1 MEAEDVRRCAETMI
15 TAAPQVKCWKKLR
28 LRPTL
33 LAIEMCEC
41 LVVGCADRV
50 YNTPPDGSAV
60 CGDLGLGI

>member
-1 MEAEDVRRCAETMI
+1 MI
-15 TAAPQVKCWKKLR
+15 TAAPQVKRWKKLR

-50 YNTPPDGSAV
+50 YNTPPDGLAV
-60 CGDLGLGI
+60 CADLGLGI